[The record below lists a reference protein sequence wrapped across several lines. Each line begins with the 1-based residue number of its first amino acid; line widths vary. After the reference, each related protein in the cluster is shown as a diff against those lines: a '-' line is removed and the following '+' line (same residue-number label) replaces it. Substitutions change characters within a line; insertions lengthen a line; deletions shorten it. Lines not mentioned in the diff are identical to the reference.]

1 MWWAI
6 AGVLALGAG
15 LAGPVMSNV
24 EQPQYRVVEQHESI
38 ELRDYPSM
46 IVAEAEF
53 SGSRSS
59 AINSGFRT
67 IADYIFGNNIA
78 AQKVAMTAPVLQ
90 QSSQQASEKI
100 AMTAPVTQQ
109 GDGTSWRVRF
119 IMPASY
125 TLATLPKPRNPAV
138 TLREIPGRR
147 YAVIRFSGLAG
158 EDSLRRHTEE
168 LRAFLVGRNIT
179 AVGEPSYAFY
189 NPPWT
194 LPFMRRNEVLLDVGE
209 SSPPPAGGTP
219 TGN

>member
-24 EQPQYRVVEQHESI
+24 EQPTYRVIEQQGDI

-46 IVAEAEF
+46 IVAETEVTGA
-53 SGSRSS
+53 RQA
-59 AINSGFRT
+59 AINAGFRT
-67 IADYIFGNNIA
+67 IADYIFGNNLGS
-78 AQKVAMTAPVLQ
+78 QKVAMTAPVIQ
-90 QSSQQASEKI
+90 HAGEKI

-109 GDGTSWRVRF
+109 GTGDGWRVRF
-119 IMPASY
+119 IMPAQY
-125 TLATLPKPRNPAV
+125 TLATLPRPKNPAV

-158 EDSLRRHTEE
+158 EDSLRRHTDT
-168 LRAFLVGRNIT
+168 LRAFLKVRQMD
-179 AVGEPSYAFY
+179 AVGEPSFAFY

-194 LPFMRRNEVLLDVGE
+194 LPFMRRNEVLIEVGANATA
-209 SSPPPAGGTP
+209 SAGDTPPAP
-219 TGN
+219 

>member
-6 AGVLALGAG
+6 AGVLLVGAG

-24 EQPQYRVVEQHESI
+24 EQPPYRVMEQQGDI
-38 ELRDYPSM
+38 ELRDYPPM
-46 IVAEAEF
+46 IVAETEVTGA
-53 SGSRSS
+53 RQA
-59 AINSGFRT
+59 AINAGFRT
-67 IADYIFGNNIA
+67 IADYIFGDNQS

-90 QSSQQASEKI
+90 QAGEKI

-109 GDGTSWRVRF
+109 GDGNRWRVRF

-125 TLATLPKPRNPAV
+125 TLATLPRPKNPAV
-138 TLREIPGRR
+138 VLRELPGRR

-158 EDSLRRHTEE
+158 EDSLRRHTET
-168 LRAFLVGRNIT
+168 LRAFLAGRRIG

-194 LPFMRRNEVLLDVGE
+194 LPFMRRNEVLIEVG
-209 SSPPPAGGTP
+209 SDATPAAGATPPAQ
-219 TGN
+219 